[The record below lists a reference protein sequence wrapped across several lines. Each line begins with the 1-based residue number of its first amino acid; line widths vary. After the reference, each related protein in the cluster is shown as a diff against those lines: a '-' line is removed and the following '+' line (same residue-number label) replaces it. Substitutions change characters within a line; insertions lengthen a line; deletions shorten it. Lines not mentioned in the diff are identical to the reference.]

1 MYVSHGVKPFL
12 TYLWPPLLIDPRA
25 APDTRV
31 SGRWVNEGTERYYII
46 SVWSVE
52 SVWSECGVRVE
63 SVYMWSERGM
73 CGVSVESV

>member
-1 MYVSHGVKPFL
+1 MCSECGVCAVGAEL
-12 TYLWPPLLIDPRA
+12 G
-25 APDTRV
+25 
-31 SGRWVNEGTERYYII
+31 SECGEYYIM